1 MRIFNNAVSQKW
13 KNMTAYST
21 LSLDMTNITKNN
33 NNKKMNLFDDIK
45 PTLEIVQI
53 NYGEQA
59 VKSAFSRVVLLSK
72 HHCWVLR
79 VLSYSIEKKSQQYH
93 TRSQTLWNPAVL
105 TILRQTSAS
114 VHLNTFSCRSTSTAS
129 LTEML
134 HILCLFPFA
143 LSSSLSYTGCI
154 IKQRVNMKST

>member
-1 MRIFNNAVSQKW
+1 
-13 KNMTAYST
+13 MTAYGT

-72 HHCWVLR
+72 HHC
-79 VLSYSIEKKSQQYH
+79 
-93 TRSQTLWNPAVL
+93 
-105 TILRQTSAS
+105 
-114 VHLNTFSCRSTSTAS
+114 
-129 LTEML
+129 
-134 HILCLFPFA
+134 
-143 LSSSLSYTGCI
+143 
-154 IKQRVNMKST
+154 

>member
-13 KNMTAYST
+13 KNMTAYGT

-59 VKSAFSRVVLLSK
+59 VKSAFSRCFFYSVNITAECWGCCLTRLKKNLNSITLGARLFEIQLCWQSCVRLQLQCTSILS
-72 HHCWVLR
+72 HVGAH
-79 VLSYSIEKKSQQYH
+79 QQ
-93 TRSQTLWNPAVL
+93 P
-105 TILRQTSAS
+105 
-114 VHLNTFSCRSTSTAS
+114 AS
-129 LTEML
+129 LRCYTFFVCSL
-134 HILCLFPFA
+134 LLFPAACLTPAA
-143 LSSSLSYTGCI
+143 L
-154 IKQRVNMKST
+154 

>member
-13 KNMTAYST
+13 KNMTAYGT

-53 NYGEQA
+53 NYGEQV
-59 VKSAFSRVVLLSK
+59 VKSAFSRCFFYSVNITAE
-72 HHCWVLR
+72 CWGCCLT
-79 VLSYSIEKKSQQYH
+79 QQYH